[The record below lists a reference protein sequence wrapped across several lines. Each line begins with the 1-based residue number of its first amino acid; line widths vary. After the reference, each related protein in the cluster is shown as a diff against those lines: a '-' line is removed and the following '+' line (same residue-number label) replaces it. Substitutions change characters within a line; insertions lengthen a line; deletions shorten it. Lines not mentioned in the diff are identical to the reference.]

1 MTGPRTRGCRRSDRG
16 SVVVEFALV
25 VPLVVLV
32 ILAVIQYGYHYW
44 AMQTA
49 SATAREAAR
58 RLIVGTDPVCTV
70 AEAQARASGPA
81 VGSTVPR
88 PAVGST
94 VPSVVYAYDNSAN
107 TAQRGVLVTVTVT
120 IQSLDVGLVPLPA
133 DGLVTQTASNRV
145 ENVPIDPLLCD

>member
-1 MTGPRTRGCRRSDRG
+1 MTGPRTRSRRRSDWG

-32 ILAVIQYGYHYW
+32 VLAVVQYGYHYW

-70 AEAQARASGPA
+70 TEAQARASGPA
-81 VGSTVPR
+81 VGSTVP
-88 PAVGST
+88 
-94 VPSVVYAYDNSAN
+94 SVVYAYDNAGN
-107 TAQRGVLVTVTVT
+107 TAERGALVTVTVT
-120 IQSLDVGLVPLPA
+120 IQSLDVGLVPLPSG
-133 DGLVTQTASNRV
+133 GLVTQTASNRV
-145 ENVPIDPLLCD
+145 ENVPIDPLLCQ